1 MNPAG
6 AKPKKRPLASSCG
19 LRGKAIRYGGDNK
32 KALAQGLTVGANTH
46 ELDAKFEGS
55 SAIENSDQRIYS
67 K

>member
-1 MNPAG
+1 
-6 AKPKKRPLASSCG
+6 
-19 LRGKAIRYGGDNK
+19 
-32 KALAQGLTVGANTH
+32 LAQGLTVGANTH